1 MQHASAMR
9 EKGGRYVFLIKA
21 ATSEVWWPEDADH
34 IAFNGVMKKLGE
46 RARAEMALC
55 LAQFAYSDYARS
67 AASNCEC
74 HHCEGKG
81 VKRVRREVVKHPGVK
96 GVDATIRVEEVE
108 ELCKH
113 CGGKGVIST
122 ACRDCSGRGMAL
134 DRKRTELHGVPVQK
148 LCERCGGIGFARL
161 PTTLARRQVQVLV
174 PDMTDYQWYSGFAD
188 VINLLVTKC
197 WQEEAFAEKMLRD
210 VTR

>member
-1 MQHASAMR
+1 M
-9 EKGGRYVFLIKA
+9 
-21 ATSEVWWPEDADH
+21 
-34 IAFNGVMKKLGE
+34 
-46 RARAEMALC
+46 
-55 LAQFAYSDYARS
+55 
-67 AASNCEC
+67 
-74 HHCEGKG
+74 
-81 VKRVRREVVKHPGVK
+81 
-96 GVDATIRVEEVE
+96 EEVE

-148 LCERCGGIGFARL
+148 LCERCGGKGFARL

-174 PDMTDYQWYSGFAD
+174 PDLTDYQWYSGFAD

-197 WQEEAFAEKMLRD
+197 WQEEAFAEKMLRE

>member
-1 MQHASAMR
+1 
-9 EKGGRYVFLIKA
+9 
-21 ATSEVWWPEDADH
+21 
-34 IAFNGVMKKLGE
+34 
-46 RARAEMALC
+46 
-55 LAQFAYSDYARS
+55 
-67 AASNCEC
+67 
-74 HHCEGKG
+74 
-81 VKRVRREVVKHPGVK
+81 
-96 GVDATIRVEEVE
+96 
-108 ELCKH
+108 
-113 CGGKGVIST
+113 VIST

-148 LCERCGGIGFARL
+148 LCERCGGKGFARL